1 MRFKEYL
8 LREMPLILSFIG
20 CMGIVNLIFNV
31 SMTGRASFND
41 LIYMD
46 VLCSLLFASSVGWH
60 YYKISMAYKKVKE
73 SMEKNIKLEQ
83 VLSRWQDLPEIS
95 FIEKS
100 INYEKEK
107 FAKEEANYRESL
119 NNMMDYTTQIV
130 HDIKVNLAV
139 CEMIAKRLPYEE
151 REKLNY
157 EIEQMK
163 FRVTQMLYV
172 ARANHYNEDIKA
184 EYFQMHEVLKK
195 AIKENAEF
203 FMNKNIELDVQIEP
217 YEVLNDQ
224 KWVMYILSQILNNG
238 SKYTGEGGKIA
249 IQSKED
255 EKAYYLFIKD
265 NGIGIAEEELGRI
278 FDKGYTGTNGRLN
291 TKATG
296 MGLYYAKRMANILN
310 IGLQVKSQKG
320 EFTEFMLAFYKHSD
334 YIKIK
339 EYQES

>member
-1 MRFKEYL
+1 MKFKDYL
-8 LREMPLILSFIG
+8 IREMTLILGFIG
-20 CMGIVNLIFNV
+20 CMGIVNLIFTL
-31 SMTGRASFND
+31 SMTEEVHFAD

-46 VLCSLLFASSVGWH
+46 GLCGLLFVSCIGWH

-73 SMEKNIKLEQ
+73 SIQKNIKIEKIL
-83 VLSRWQDLPEIS
+83 RKWKDLPEIS
-95 FIEKS
+95 FIQKS

-107 FAKEEANYRESL
+107 FAKEETSYRESL
-119 NNMMDYTTQIV
+119 NNMMDYTTQMV

-139 CEMIAKRLPYEE
+139 CEMVAKRLPDEE
-151 REKLNY
+151 REKLSY
-157 EIEQMK
+157 EMEEMK

-172 ARANHYNEDIKA
+172 ARANHYSEDIIA
-184 EYFQMHEVLKK
+184 EYFQMQEALKK

-203 FMNKNIELDVQIEP
+203 FMNKNIELDVEIES

-224 KWVMYILSQILNNG
+224 KWVIYILSQILNNA
-238 SKYTGEGGKIA
+238 SKYTGESGKIV

-265 NGIGIAEEELGRI
+265 NGIGIVEEELGRI

-310 IGLQVKSQKG
+310 IGLQVESQKG
-320 EFTEFMLAFYKHSD
+320 EFTEFILAFYKHSD

-339 EYQES
+339 EHQGS